1 MTASIKLAL
10 SPSPCS
16 HTQKSLL
23 PPLPGVM
30 AEELLSVLRRPLP
43 PPAVDLGA
51 SQHRCVAGEAA
62 SMSPGLQVSA
72 GEKLPL
78 PIANFHARDGCGLL
92 DRWPMA
98 PELSECTYVCSD
110 REFQL

>member
-1 MTASIKLAL
+1 M
-10 SPSPCS
+10 
-16 HTQKSLL
+16 
-23 PPLPGVM
+23 
-30 AEELLSVLRRPLP
+30 RRPLP

-51 SQHRCVAGEAA
+51 SQHHCVAGEAA

-92 DRWPMA
+92 DRWSMA

>member
-1 MTASIKLAL
+1 
-10 SPSPCS
+10 
-16 HTQKSLL
+16 
-23 PPLPGVM
+23 
-30 AEELLSVLRRPLP
+30 
-43 PPAVDLGA
+43 
-51 SQHRCVAGEAA
+51 
-62 SMSPGLQVSA
+62 MSPGLQVSA

-92 DRWPMA
+92 DRWSMA